1 MTSVD
6 KAAAGWSIA
15 IVAVAIAVV
24 MGGLSADSGV
34 SQSPG
39 AISPSLGSSSDQKIQ
54 AAKEQIVK
62 EQMTSQEEER
72 AEAIESQ
79 LGGSASIQLEETVE
93 LSEPTVEV
101 PQTTGPMSVDVT
113 IPTGTAVP
121 GCEETNDC
129 YLPQDVSINA
139 GDTVIWANTDTAAHT
154 VTSGSPTDGPDGTFD
169 SSLFMAGA
177 TFEVTFDVNSHR
189 KHFHA
194 VVLILLECRFFYIM
208 PAKLLFIF

>member
-62 EQMTSQEEER
+62 EQMTSQEEKR
-72 AEAIESQ
+72 AQAIEEQ
-79 LGGSASIQLEETVE
+79 LGGSASVSLGETVGQGAA
-93 LSEPTVEV
+93 LSAPTAEV
-101 PQTTGPMSVDVT
+101 PQATGPMSVDVS

-121 GCEETNDC
+121 GCEETNEC

-139 GDTVIWANTDTAAHT
+139 GDTVIWSNTDTAAHT
-154 VTSGSPTDGPDGTFD
+154 VTSGSPTDGPDGIFD

-177 TFEVTFDVNSHR
+177 TFEVTFDDSGSYDYFCMVHPWMQGNVQVS
-189 KHFHA
+189 
-194 VVLILLECRFFYIM
+194 
-208 PAKLLFIF
+208 

>member
-1 MTSVD
+1 MASVD

-15 IVAVAIAVV
+15 IVVVAVGIA
-24 MGGLSADSGV
+24 MASLSPDFGPSATT
-34 SQSPG
+34 PT
-39 AISPSLGSSSDQKIQ
+39 AISSTDQKIQ
-54 AAKEQIVK
+54 AAKEQIAK

-72 AEAIESQ
+72 AKAMEAQ
-79 LGGSASIQLEETVE
+79 LGGSSVQLGETIEQEVE
-93 LSEPTVEV
+93 LSAPTVEV
-101 PQTTGPMSVDVT
+101 PQATGPMSVDVS

-177 TFEVTFDVNSHR
+177 TFEVTFDDSGSYDYFCMVHPWMQGNVQVS
-189 KHFHA
+189 
-194 VVLILLECRFFYIM
+194 
-208 PAKLLFIF
+208 